1 MSKGMLI
8 SEIESRIST
17 LLGGSVEGRYN
28 SGRTAV
34 HGDIGFAFH
43 AQDPSLLSR
52 RTAEH
57 FKDALVDLPYARDVH
72 YVGKFLNIRLE
83 RAAYID
89 ALRAG
94 MVVDIERAGMRG
106 VPVLLEHT
114 SINPNASPH
123 VGRARN
129 AILGDTIA
137 RTLRALGAELT
148 SHYYVNDFGRQIALL
163 LVALGPDKV
172 RSTDFVNILNI
183 YVRINAQAE
192 EDPAITEQAL
202 TLLAKAE
209 TGDTAT
215 LNALCDIARHSL
227 DGQLAILKKLGITF
241 DQFDFETDLLGS
253 PELSGIE
260 EHLVKENIAQ
270 KDDLGRVVA
279 DLSKLG
285 FNREEGRYLVLRRA
299 NGSSMYIL
307 RDLAYNLRKA
317 RSATGGRNIVVL
329 GEDHKLYME
338 QVGLL
343 VGSLGVQVPETV
355 FYSYVMLKDGKM
367 STRQG
372 SVVLL
377 GDLIDQARHLARERV
392 ANANPALAAARIEGI
407 AEEVAAAAVRFALL
421 RVAPSSTITFDLV
434 DALRFEGA
442 TGPYLQYTAVRCASI
457 REKSSAIERRAL
469 TAGVSDV
476 LWDVALLV
484 DQYERSL
491 LESAVRLQ
499 PHLVCDYLLKLAR
512 AFNKLYASEKV
523 INDQQVDDR
532 LLAVVERVHAILEHG
547 LSVLGIS
554 VPERM

>member
-1 MSKGMLI
+1 MLI
-8 SEIESRIST
+8 SEVESRISK

-28 SGRTAV
+28 GGRTAV

-43 AQDPSLLSR
+43 ALDHSLLSQH
-52 RTAEH
+52 TAETV
-57 FKDALVDLPYARDVH
+57 KDALADLPYVRDVH
-72 YVGKFLNIRLE
+72 YVGKFLNIRLD

-94 MVVDIERAGMRG
+94 AIVDIERAGMRG
-106 VPVLLEHT
+106 IPVLLEHT

-123 VGRARN
+123 VGRSRN

-137 RTLRALGAELT
+137 RTLRALGAEVT

-163 LVALGPDKV
+163 LVALGPDGV
-172 RSTDFVNILNI
+172 HSVDFTDILDV

-192 EDPAITEQAL
+192 EDPAIAEQAL
-202 TLLAKAE
+202 ALLAKAE
-209 TGDTAT
+209 AGDTAT
-215 LNALCDIARHSL
+215 LNALCSIARHSL
-227 DGQLAILKKLGITF
+227 NGQLAILKKLGITF
-241 DQFDFETDLLGS
+241 DQFDFETDLLES
-253 PELSGIE
+253 PELTGIE
-260 EHLVKENIAQ
+260 EYLTKENIAQ

-285 FNREEGRYLVLRRA
+285 FNRDEGRYLVLRRA

-317 RSATGGRNIVVL
+317 RSAAEGRNIVVL

-338 QVGLL
+338 QLGLL
-343 VGSLGVQVPETV
+343 VGSRGVHAPETV

-377 GDLIDQARHLARERV
+377 EDLIDQAQHLARGRV
-392 ANANPALAAARIEGI
+392 ANANSTLAATKIERI
-407 AEEVAAAAVRFALL
+407 AEEVAVAAVRFVLL
-421 RVAPSSTITFDLV
+421 RVTPSSTITFDLA
-434 DALRFEGA
+434 DAVRFEGA
-442 TGPYLQYTAVRCASI
+442 SGPYLQYTAVRCSSI
-457 REKSSAIERRAL
+457 REKSSTVERFAS
-469 TAGVSDV
+469 TVEVSDA

-484 DQYERSL
+484 DQYERAL

-499 PHLVCDYLLKLAR
+499 PNLVCDYLIKLAQ

-523 INDQQVDDR
+523 INDQGADDR
-532 LLAVVERVHAILEHG
+532 LLAVVERVLAILEHG

>member
-1 MSKGMLI
+1 MLI
-8 SEIESRIST
+8 SEVESRVST
-17 LLGGSVEGRYN
+17 AFGAGVEGRYN
-28 SGRTAV
+28 GGRAAV

-43 AQDPSLLSR
+43 SLDPALLSQH
-52 RTAEH
+52 TAETV
-57 FKDALVDLPYARDVH
+57 KDALAELPYVRDVH
-72 YVGKFLNIRLE
+72 YVGKFLNIRLD
-83 RAAYID
+83 RAAYIE

-94 MVVDIERAGMRG
+94 AVVDIERAGMRG

-129 AILGDTIA
+129 AILGDTLA

-163 LVALGPDKV
+163 LVALGPDGV
-172 RSTDFVNILNI
+172 RSVDFAEILDV

-192 EDPAITEQAL
+192 EDSAIVEQAL

-209 TGDTAT
+209 MGDTTT
-215 LNALCDIARHSL
+215 LNALRDIARHSL
-227 DGQLAILKKLGITF
+227 DGQLAILTKLGITF
-241 DQFDFETDLLGS
+241 DQFDFETDLLES
-253 PELSGIE
+253 PELAEIE
-260 EHLVKENIAQ
+260 EHLVQEKIAQ

-279 DLSKLG
+279 DLRKLG
-285 FNREEGRYLVLRRA
+285 FNRDEGRYLVLRRA
-299 NGSSMYIL
+299 NGSSMYVL

-317 RSATGGRNIVVL
+317 RSAAGGRNIVVL

-338 QVGLL
+338 QLGLL
-343 VGSLGVQVPETV
+343 VGSRGVDAPEAV

-377 GDLIDQARHLARERV
+377 EDLIDKARHLARERV
-392 ANANPALAAARIEGI
+392 ANANPVLAVATIERI
-407 AEEVAAAAVRFALL
+407 AEEVATAAVRFALL
-421 RVAPSSTITFDLV
+421 RVTPSSTITFDLA
-434 DALRFEGA
+434 DAVRFEGA

-457 REKSSAIERRAL
+457 REKSSALERRAS
-469 TAGVSDV
+469 TVEVSDA

-484 DQYERSL
+484 DQYERAL

-499 PHLVCDYLLKLAR
+499 SQLVCDYLIKLAQ

-523 INDQQVDDR
+523 INDQEVDDR
-532 LLAVVERVHAILEHG
+532 LLAVVERVHTILEHG